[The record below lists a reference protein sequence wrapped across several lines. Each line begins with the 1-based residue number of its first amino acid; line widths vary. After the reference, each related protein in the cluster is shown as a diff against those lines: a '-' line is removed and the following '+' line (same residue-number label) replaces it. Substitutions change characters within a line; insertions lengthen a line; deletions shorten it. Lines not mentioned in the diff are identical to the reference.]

1 MLLYPRVAREE
12 GICEEKPPWYP
23 QVASGEGI
31 GEEKPSPYPQ
41 VASGEGIGEEKPPL
55 YPQAAGVIKENIKFA
70 FWTSSRRCK
79 LVQ

>member
-12 GICEEKPPWYP
+12 GIGEERVLLYP

-31 GEEKPSPYPQ
+31 GEEKLLLYPQ
-41 VASGEGIGEEKPPL
+41 V
-55 YPQAAGVIKENIKFA
+55 AGVIKENIKFA

>member
-1 MLLYPRVAREE
+1 M
-12 GICEEKPPWYP
+12 
-23 QVASGEGI
+23 ASGEGI

-41 VASGEGIGEEKPPL
+41 VASGEGIGEEKPSP

-70 FWTSSRRCK
+70 FWTSSRTSK

>member
-31 GEEKPSPYPQ
+31 GEEKL
-41 VASGEGIGEEKPPL
+41 PL